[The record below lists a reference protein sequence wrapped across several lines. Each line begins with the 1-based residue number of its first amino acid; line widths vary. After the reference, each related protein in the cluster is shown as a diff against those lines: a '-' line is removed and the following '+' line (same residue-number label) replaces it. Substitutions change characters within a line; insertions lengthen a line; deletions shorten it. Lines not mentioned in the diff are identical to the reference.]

1 MLSGLSLDTA
11 WKMII
16 QPQRQT
22 YSSDNLGPGVQ
33 SFGNFNMHRCD
44 FSVQSRSGELIPA
57 TVFVPVASG
66 IEMGPSVPKTLN
78 CPCVIYAHSQ
88 SGNKLEG
95 LFLLEWCA
103 SQGYGLCVFDFLGC
117 GKAGGLYVTLG
128 WNEQDDLGSVVE
140 CVTRDYKA
148 TQVALW
154 GRSMGAVTILLYLEH
169 HSELISAVVVDS
181 PFTDV
186 TVMIQDVA
194 SSFVKVPKF
203 LVSMAMSSFSGI
215 ILNKTGYNVL
225 ELRPIY
231 SVPRCTAPITLIT
244 AKKDQLALPQR
255 SKEMFRLYRGKDK
268 VIIESEGEHA
278 TMRERHV
285 IEKACNFLNA
295 KIRMNINLEQ
305 QRGAK
310 QPPFKPQTAFI
321 KHLSHGD
328 VDSYADNFISKL
340 QTCQNSYSF
349 RPAVS
354 LSHPPPI
361 NFLKVTGEINM
372 KLQPISSVPN
382 IEMLGDER
390 AIELDGKIDPRQRAD
405 IEKELAD
412 FQHNITIRTNTKR

>member
-16 QPQRQT
+16 QPQRQA
-22 YSSDNLGPGVQ
+22 YSSDNVGPGVS
-33 SFGNFNMHRCD
+33 SFGNINMHRCD
-44 FSVQSRSGELIPA
+44 FSVQSRSGELIPV
-57 TVFVPVASG
+57 TVFVPVAG
-66 IEMGPSVPKTLN
+66 GVEVGPSAHKVLN

-128 WNEQDDLGSVVE
+128 WNEQDDLASVIE
-140 CVTRDYKA
+140 CVTRDYRA

-186 TVMIQDVA
+186 SVMIQDVA
-194 SSFVKVPKF
+194 SSFVKIPGF
-203 LVSMAMSSFSGI
+203 LVKMAISSFSGI
-215 ILNKTGYNVL
+215 ILKKTGYDVL
-225 ELRPIY
+225 ELRPID
-231 SVPRCTAPITLIT
+231 SVPRCSAPITFIL
-244 AKKDQLALPQR
+244 AKKDKLALPQR
-255 SKEMFRLYRGKDK
+255 SKEMFRLYKGKDK

-285 IEKACNFLNA
+285 IDKACNFLNA

-328 VDSYADNFISKL
+328 VDSYADSFISKL
-340 QTCQNSYSF
+340 QTSQNSYSF

-354 LSHPPPI
+354 LSKPAPI
-361 NFLKVTGEINM
+361 NFAKVTGEISM
-372 KLQPISSVPN
+372 KLQPIQSVPN
-382 IEMLGDER
+382 MDAVGEDR
-390 AIELDGKIDPRQRAD
+390 AIELDGQIDPRQKAD
-405 IEKELAD
+405 IERELAD
-412 FQHNITIRTNTKR
+412 FQRNIMITTNTKK